1 MDRFGPSG
9 PGARG
14 PAVRMSGMPGDRA
27 VKWQLCYDTA
37 ARTWWMTPDV
47 WCIEED
53 RRLVP
58 AAASET
64 RRKTLPAVRK
74 VMHVPL
80 QCPAVGCHVSGDH
93 CSANPPAPDGGTERV
108 EAETQHREL
117 LFWTRFKSAA
127 SSPSEEKDSQR
138 KGKIR
143 GRKTCWVDVSCLAV
157 I

>member
-9 PGARG
+9 PGAHG
-14 PAVRMSGMPGDRA
+14 PAVRMSATPGDRA

-37 ARTWWMTPDV
+37 ARTWWMRPDV

-93 CSANPPAPDGGTERV
+93 CSANPPAVRQASGSQGPGVQDLVPGQWLWPMGR
-108 EAETQHREL
+108 RG
-117 LFWTRFKSAA
+117 FKF
-127 SSPSEEKDSQR
+127 
-138 KGKIR
+138 
-143 GRKTCWVDVSCLAV
+143 
-157 I
+157 